1 MPERKGTLTGETL
14 SRRGF
19 LKLAGVTLLGAGC
32 GGSGGSRNLVF
43 SMGPDTTGNLLEL
56 IEKFNDQNGGDFR
69 VRYRKM
75 PTDTGRYFERLRA
88 ELRTGGD
95 IDVFGAD
102 VTWPAQF
109 AANGW
114 ISDVSGRFPESER
127 FEFLGSPITSL
138 TYEGKIY
145 GVPWF
150 TDAGMLY
157 YRKDLLEEGGFSEPP
172 KTWEELKEVAA
183 RVKRDSGVRFGF
195 VFQGAQDEDGVCNGL
210 EYIWT
215 YGGEVLEPGEPLG
228 VIIDSPESVA
238 GLATHRSM
246 VEDRVAP
253 EAVIAFARADSRK
266 TFLDG
271 DAVFLR
277 DWAYMYALAGNPEA
291 SEIEQE
297 RVGVA
302 PLPAYGAWGQTAGAL
317 GGKNMLINA
326 ASDRQDQAWEFVR
339 FMTSPESQRFLA
351 VKAALPPTRNALY
364 EEVTSV
370 PVIKLGSEA
379 LLNSRPRP
387 VSPYYP
393 DMSLKMAEQ
402 FNVNLRGDM
411 PPEQVAKNLQSDLED
426 IAGQGA

>member
-1 MPERKGTLTGETL
+1 VPERRGALTGDTL
-14 SRRGF
+14 SRRDF

-43 SMGPDTTGNLLEL
+43 SMGPDTTGNLQEL
-56 IEKFNDQNGGDFR
+56 IERFNDQNGGDFR
-69 VRYRKM
+69 VHYRRM
-75 PTDTGRYFERLRA
+75 PADTGQYLERLRA

-114 ISDVSGRFPESER
+114 ISDVSGRFPETER
-127 FEFLGSPITSL
+127 FEFLRSQISSL
-138 TYEGKIY
+138 TYEGKVY

-157 YRKDLLEEGGFSEPP
+157 YRNDLLEEGGFSEPP
-172 KTWEELKEVAA
+172 KTWEELKEMAA
-183 RVKRDSGVRFGF
+183 RVKQDSGITFGF
-195 VFQGAQDEDGVCNGL
+195 VFQGAQNEDGVCNGL
-210 EYIWT
+210 EYVWT
-215 YGGEVLEPGEPLG
+215 HGGEVLEPGEPLD
-228 VIIDSPESVA
+228 VVIDSPESAA

-246 VEDRVAP
+246 VEDGVAP
-253 EAVIAFARADSRK
+253 EVVIAFARADSRK
-266 TFLDG
+266 AFLDG

-277 DWAYMYALAGNPEA
+277 DWAYVYALAGDPEESA
-291 SEIEQE
+291 IEQE

-302 PLPAYGAWGQTAGAL
+302 PLPAYGASGQGAL

-326 ASDRQDQAWEFVR
+326 ASDGQDQAWEFVR

-351 VKAALPPTRNALY
+351 VKAALPPTRAALY

-370 PVIKLGSEA
+370 PVIKRGSEA

-402 FNVNLRGDM
+402 FNANLRGDIS
-411 PPEQVAKNLQSDLED
+411 PEQVTTNLQSDLED
-426 IAGQGA
+426 IAGQGT